1 MSLGFLVL
9 KMRMWCCEISDN
21 IWEDFSIIHGTHSC
35 LLLLF
40 KQLKYCVVITLV
52 IIALFRWQ
60 VTSELLI
67 REIYLGFL

>member
-1 MSLGFLVL
+1 MRLV
-9 KMRMWCCEISDN
+9 IN
-21 IWEDFSIIHGTHSC
+21 IWEEFSIIPGNHSC

-60 VTSELLI
+60 VTSELFI
-67 REIYLGFL
+67 RETYLGSL